1 MRPDWRDPRLILLT
15 IAAVLLSLSFF
26 APQIAVAR
34 IGYDALV
41 VVDITG
47 SMNTRDYAANGRPES
62 RLEAAKSALRGMI
75 ADLPCP
81 SRIALAVFSERRPFL
96 LYEPIDVCR
105 DFALLDASIRSLDWR
120 MAWEGDSRISA
131 GLFRA
136 IDMAKELRTDLLFL
150 TDGHEAPP
158 LPVTGGPQFEGR
170 PGEVRGLLVGVGGYE
185 LSPIPKFDEDGRE
198 IGFYGV
204 DDVPHENRFG
214 PPPPGAEQRE
224 GYNARNA
231 PFGAQMAV
239 GVEHLSSVREPYLRS
254 LAEKTGLDYAHLD
267 GAAALAG
274 AYRAAGAPKRREST
288 LDLRPFAGAAASAF
302 LLAAFLATPLLEW
315 SAARKKRAVGATSK
329 STKGDKRENLLDADR
344 RTPRLARVRAW
355 SHADQGQ

>member
-1 MRPDWRDPRLILLT
+1 MRFDWRDPRLILLA
-15 IAAVLLSLSFF
+15 IAAILLSLTFF

-34 IGYDALV
+34 MGYDALV

-47 SMNTRDYAANGRPES
+47 SMNTRDYTANGRPES
-62 RLEAAKSALRGMI
+62 RLDAVKSALRGMI

-81 SRIALAVFSERRPFL
+81 SNIALAVFSERRPFL

-105 DFALLDASIRSLDWR
+105 HFALLDASIRSLDWR

-150 TDGHEAPP
+150 TDGQEAPP
-158 LPVTGGPQFEGR
+158 LPASGGPALESR
-170 PGEVRGLLVGVGGYE
+170 PGEVRGLVVGVGGYE

-204 DDVPHENRFG
+204 DDVPHESRFG
-214 PPPPGAEQRE
+214 PPPPGAEQRQ

-231 PFGAQMAV
+231 PFGAQMVA
-239 GVEHLSSVREPYLRS
+239 GSEHLSSVREPYLRS
-254 LAEKTGLDYAHLD
+254 LAEKTGLDYARLD
-267 GAAALAG
+267 GAAALGG
-274 AYRAAGAPKRREST
+274 AYRAAGAPKRREAT
-288 LDLRPFAGAAASAF
+288 LDLRPFAGGLASAF
-302 LLAAFLATPLLEW
+302 LLSAFVATPLLEW
-315 SAARKKRAVGATSK
+315 SAARRSRAAGTTSK
-329 STKGDKRENLLDADR
+329 STKGDKK
-344 RTPRLARVRAW
+344 
-355 SHADQGQ
+355 